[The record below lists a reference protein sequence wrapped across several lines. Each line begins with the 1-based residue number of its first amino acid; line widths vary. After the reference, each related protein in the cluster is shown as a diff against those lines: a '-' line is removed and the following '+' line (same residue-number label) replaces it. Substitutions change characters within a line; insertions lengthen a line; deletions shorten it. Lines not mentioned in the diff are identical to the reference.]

1 MKTKKRTF
9 NSEKAFNNF
18 VKLAIIVTIAIVAY
32 KIGKDGI
39 SFISTTGLLG

>member
-1 MKTKKRTF
+1 MKTKKRNSDKLF
-9 NSEKAFNNF
+9 NSF

-39 SFISTTGLLG
+39 SFVSTIGYLK

>member
-18 VKLAIIVTIAIVAY
+18 VKLAIIITIAIVAY
-32 KIGKDGI
+32 KMGKDGI
-39 SFISTTGLLG
+39 SFVSTIGYLK

>member
-9 NSEKAFNNF
+9 NLEKAFNNF
-18 VKLAIIVTIAIVAY
+18 VKLAIIVTIAVVAY

-39 SFISTTGLLG
+39 GFISTIGYLK